1 MIVVGAYCW
10 NYTIGGKD
18 KASIFLS
25 SGVIIVVWVGTVGR
39 MLLDFWCR
47 LLIIF
52 LEGKCKNL
60 LLSTVL
66 LLD

>member
-1 MIVVGAYCW
+1 MVVQ
-10 NYTIGGKD
+10 
-18 KASIFLS
+18 
-25 SGVIIVVWVGTVGR
+25 VGTVGR

-52 LEGKCKNL
+52 LEGKCKKL